1 VQARACDKCVEWAN
15 ASAQEEEARA
25 KTQLEYL
32 TREKEEGEVEIST
45 LREALERAKSRIE
58 ELETALKAAQEKG
71 NLTETLGLK
80 AEKKRLK
87 LQEMRENE
95 KILSLSLNSEREKCA
110 NLEKINAALI
120 QDQQAKE
127 ALNQPTGNTATRALP
142 TRHCSNS
149 SPGGSSET
157 H

>member
-1 VQARACDKCVEWAN
+1 MQARACDKCVEWAN

-45 LREALERAKSRIE
+45 LREELKGAKSRIE
-58 ELETALKAAQEKG
+58 VLEIALKEAQDRG

-87 LQEMRENE
+87 LQKMRENE
-95 KILSLSLNSEREKCA
+95 KILALSLNSEREKCA

-127 ALNQPTGNTATRALP
+127 ALNQPVGNAATRDIP
-142 TRHCSNS
+142 TRHCSTS
-149 SPGGSSET
+149 SPGGSSEF